1 MLIFATLERVK
12 KVFFVLFLFSA
23 SFLCVAQE
31 RLSVIKNL
39 NEDWQVYKNRRFQQ
53 FNFKQTTRTVYFKIN
68 PTEDAKH
75 KYLIV
80 NSKMAFSLF
89 LNGQL
94 VNNYDRQNA
103 KLNIDSLSKRYKGLL
118 FSIHSSQPITEGTI
132 STFILTS
139 KNAEAEVDLER
150 RPNNISDFF
159 VIAALLLLM
168 GVSFLIGTRPILVID
183 YLNPIR
189 AFSIKEREGVLTSN
203 RITSSSNILF
213 YVFTCFLLSI
223 LVLSWQIGSSSKS
236 FLDVS
241 NNTFGEAFVK
251 WNLIA
256 LVIFGIFVLK
266 FIWLAFFS
274 FSFALKGGFHFHFYN
289 FIRILILISI
299 LLVIVSLTFYI
310 VHEPQSLYL
319 KFTNYLIGVTV
330 ASWLIVTYLK
340 LLANSSFTFSHLFF
354 YLCATEIIPLILF
367 IKLIS

>member
-12 KVFFVLFLFSA
+12 KVFFVLFFFSA
-23 SFLCVAQE
+23 SFLCAAQE

-39 NEDWQVYKNRRFQQ
+39 NEDWQVYKNRKFQQ
-53 FNFKQTTRTVYFKIN
+53 FNFKQTTRTVYFKVN
-68 PTEDAKH
+68 PTEDA

-80 NSKMAFSLF
+80 NSKMPFSLF

-94 VNNYDRQNA
+94 VNNYDKQNA
-103 KLNIDSLSKRYKGLL
+103 KLNIDSLSKRYNELF
-118 FSIHSSQPITEGTI
+118 FSIHSSQPITEGAI

-139 KNAEAEVDLER
+139 KKAEGKIDLEP
-150 RPNNISDFF
+150 RPNSTSDFF
-159 VIAALLLLM
+159 AIAALLLLM
-168 GVSFLIGTRPILVID
+168 GVSFLVGTRPILVMD

-189 AFSIKEREGVLTSN
+189 TFSMKEREGVLTSN

-213 YVFTCFLLSI
+213 YIFTCFLLSF
-223 LVLSWQIGSSSKS
+223 LGLSWQIGSSSNS

-266 FIWLAFFS
+266 FVWLAFFS
-274 FSFALKGGFHFHFYN
+274 FSFALKSGLHFHFYN

-299 LLVIVSLTFYI
+299 LLAIISLMLYV
-310 VHEPQSLYL
+310 VHEPRSFYS
-319 KFTNYLIGVTV
+319 KFTYYLIGVTV

-354 YLCATEIIPLILF
+354 YLCATEIVPLIF
-367 IKLIS
+367 FVELIS